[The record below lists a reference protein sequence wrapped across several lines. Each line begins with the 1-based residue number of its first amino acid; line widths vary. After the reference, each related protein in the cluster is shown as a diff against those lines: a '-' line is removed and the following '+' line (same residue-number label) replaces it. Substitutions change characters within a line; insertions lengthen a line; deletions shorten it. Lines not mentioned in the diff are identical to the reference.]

1 MGIIL
6 ACGLVISIFLRMF
19 YSIEGDFAFDAL
31 TIVLIIG
38 MIYHL
43 KSSNNIKLMEIVLL
57 GSSTILTLIVSIIIF
72 TYF

>member
-19 YSIEGDFAFDAL
+19 CSIEGDFAFDAL
-31 TIVLIIG
+31 TFVLIIG

>member
-57 GSSTILTLIVSIIIF
+57 GSSTILTLIVSIIIL

>member
-6 ACGLVISIFLRMF
+6 ACGLAISIFLRMF
-19 YSIEGDFAFDAL
+19 CSIEGDFAFDAL

-43 KSSNNIKLMEIVLL
+43 KSSNDIKLMEVVLL
-57 GSSTILTLIVSIIIF
+57 GSATIITLIVSIIIL

>member
-6 ACGLVISIFLRMF
+6 TCGLVISFFLRMF
-19 YSIEGDFAFDAL
+19 CSIEGNFAFDAL

-43 KSSNNIKLMEIVLL
+43 KSSNDIKLMEVILLVLA
-57 GSSTILTLIVSIIIF
+57 TIITLIVSIIIL

>member
-6 ACGLVISIFLRMF
+6 ACGLAISFFLRMF
-19 YSIEGDFAFDAL
+19 CSIEGDFAFDAL

-43 KSSNNIKLMEIVLL
+43 KSSNDIKLMEVVLL
-57 GSSTILTLIVSIIIF
+57 GSATIITLIVSIIIL

>member
-6 ACGLVISIFLRMF
+6 TCGLVISFFLRMF
-19 YSIEGDFAFDAL
+19 CSIEGNFAFDAL

-43 KSSNNIKLMEIVLL
+43 KSSNDIKLMEIVLIGL
-57 GSSTILTLIVSIIIF
+57 ATIITLILSIIIL

>member
-6 ACGLVISIFLRMF
+6 TCGLVISFFLSMF
-19 YSIEGDFAFDAL
+19 CSIEGDFAFDAL

-43 KSSNNIKLMEIVLL
+43 KSSNDIKLMEVVLL
-57 GSSTILTLIVSIIIF
+57 VSATIITLIVSIIIL

>member
-19 YSIEGDFAFDAL
+19 CSIEGDFAFDAL

-43 KSSNNIKLMEIVLL
+43 KSSNDIKLMEVVLL
-57 GSSTILTLIVSIIIF
+57 VSATIITLIV
-72 TYF
+72 YLLYNL

>member
-6 ACGLVISIFLRMF
+6 TCGLVISFFLRMF
-19 YSIEGDFAFDAL
+19 CSIEGNFAFDAL

-43 KSSNNIKLMEIVLL
+43 KLSNDIKLMEIVLL
-57 GSSTILTLIVSIIIF
+57 SSATIITLIVSIIIF

>member
-6 ACGLVISIFLRMF
+6 TCGLAISFFLRMF
-19 YSIEGDFAFDAL
+19 CSIEGDFAFDAL

-43 KSSNNIKLMEIVLL
+43 KSSNDIKLMEVILIVLA
-57 GSSTILTLIVSIIIF
+57 TILTLIVSIIIL

>member
-6 ACGLVISIFLRMF
+6 ACGIVISIFLRMF
-19 YSIEGDFAFDAL
+19 CSIEGDFAFDAL

-43 KSSNNIKLMEIVLL
+43 KSSNNIKLMEVVLL
-57 GSSTILTLIVSIIIF
+57 GSSTILTLIVSIIIL

>member
-19 YSIEGDFAFDAL
+19 CSIEGDFAFDAL

-43 KSSNNIKLMEIVLL
+43 KSSNNIKLMEVVLL
-57 GSSTILTLIVSIIIF
+57 GSSTILTLIVSIIIL

>member
-31 TIVLIIG
+31 TFVLIIG

-43 KSSNNIKLMEIVLL
+43 KSSNNIKLMEVVLL
-57 GSSTILTLIVSIIIF
+57 GSSTILTLIVSIIIL

>member
-19 YSIEGDFAFDAL
+19 CSIEGDFAFDAL

-43 KSSNNIKLMEIVLL
+43 KNHR
-57 GSSTILTLIVSIIIF
+57 II
-72 TYF
+72 

>member
-43 KSSNNIKLMEIVLL
+43 KSSNNIKLMEVVLL
-57 GSSTILTLIVSIIIF
+57 GSSTILTLIVSIIIL

>member
-31 TIVLIIG
+31 TFVLIIG

>member
-6 ACGLVISIFLRMF
+6 TCGLAISFFLRMF
-19 YSIEGDFAFDAL
+19 CSIEGNFAFDAL

-43 KSSNNIKLMEIVLL
+43 KNQNKIKIMDIVLL
-57 GSSTILTLIVSIIIF
+57 GSATIITLVVSIVVL

>member
-6 ACGLVISIFLRMF
+6 ACGLVISFFLRMF
-19 YSIEGDFAFDAL
+19 CSIEGNFAFDAL

-38 MIYHL
+38 MIYQL
-43 KSSNNIKLMEIVLL
+43 KSSNDIKLMEIVMLV
-57 GSSTILTLIVSIIIF
+57 SATIITLIVSIIIL

>member
-6 ACGLVISIFLRMF
+6 TCGLVISFFLRMF
-19 YSIEGDFAFDAL
+19 CSIEGNFAFDAL
-31 TIVLIIG
+31 TIILIIG

-43 KSSNNIKLMEIVLL
+43 KSSNDIKLMEIVLI
-57 GSSTILTLIVSIIIF
+57 GSATIITLIVSIIIL

>member
-6 ACGLVISIFLRMF
+6 ACGLVISFFLRMF
-19 YSIEGDFAFDAL
+19 CSIEGNFAFDAL

-43 KSSNNIKLMEIVLL
+43 KSSNDIKLMEVILIVLA
-57 GSSTILTLIVSIIIF
+57 TILTLIVSIIIL

>member
-31 TIVLIIG
+31 TFVLIIG

-57 GSSTILTLIVSIIIF
+57 GSSTILTLIVSIIIL

>member
-6 ACGLVISIFLRMF
+6 ACGLAISIFLRMF
-19 YSIEGDFAFDAL
+19 YSIEEDFAFDAL

-43 KSSNNIKLMEIVLL
+43 KSSNNIKLMEVVLL
-57 GSSTILTLIVSIIIF
+57 GSSTILTLIVSIIIL

>member
-6 ACGLVISIFLRMF
+6 ACGLAISIFLRMF

-43 KSSNNIKLMEIVLL
+43 KSSNNIKLMEVVLL
-57 GSSTILTLIVSIIIF
+57 GSSTILTLIVSIIIL

>member
-6 ACGLVISIFLRMF
+6 TCGLAISFFLRMF
-19 YSIEGDFAFDAL
+19 CSIEGNFAFDTL

-43 KSSNNIKLMEIVLL
+43 KSLNDIKLMEVILLVLA
-57 GSSTILTLIVSIIIF
+57 TIITLVVSIIIL

>member
-6 ACGLVISIFLRMF
+6 TCGLVISFFLRMF
-19 YSIEGDFAFDAL
+19 CSIEGNFAFDVL

-43 KSSNNIKLMEIVLL
+43 KSSNDIKLMKIILLVLA
-57 GSSTILTLIVSIIIF
+57 TIITLIVSIIIL

>member
-6 ACGLVISIFLRMF
+6 TCGLVISFFLRMF
-19 YSIEGDFAFDAL
+19 CSIEGNFAFNAL

-43 KSSNNIKLMEIVLL
+43 KSSNDIKLMEVILLVLA
-57 GSSTILTLIVSIIIF
+57 TIITLIVSIIIL

>member
-1 MGIIL
+1 MGTIL
-6 ACGLVISIFLRMF
+6 TCGLVISFFLRMF
-19 YSIEGDFAFDAL
+19 CSIEGDFAFDAL

-43 KSSNNIKLMEIVLL
+43 KSSNDIKLMEVVLL
-57 GSSTILTLIVSIIIF
+57 VSATIITLIVSIIIL

>member
-6 ACGLVISIFLRMF
+6 TCGLAISFFLRMF
-19 YSIEGDFAFDAL
+19 CSIEGDFAFDAL

-43 KSSNNIKLMEIVLL
+43 KSSNDIKLMEVVLL
-57 GSSTILTLIVSIIIF
+57 VSSTILTLIVSIIIL

>member
-6 ACGLVISIFLRMF
+6 TCGLVISFFLRMF
-19 YSIEGDFAFDAL
+19 CSIEGNFAFDAL

-43 KSSNNIKLMEIVLL
+43 KSSNDIKLIEIVLIGL
-57 GSSTILTLIVSIIIF
+57 ATIITLILSIIIL